1 MKSVTKENS
10 LLKYAQLNKEFSNK
24 YNSKIAEVYKKYQ
37 ALYKKYTKH
46 SLKDINTITK
56 RFYVNVL

>member
-1 MKSVTKENS
+1 MLIK
-10 LLKYAQLNKEFSNK
+10 KYVSDK
-24 YNSKIAEVYKKYQ
+24 YNSKIADVYKKYQ

-46 SLKDINTITK
+46 NLKDINTITK